1 MEVKIS
7 SKIYSSDKQPI
18 MLILSDAE
26 KELIANMAVEAHKFC
41 VYPANS
47 KTEKIK
53 QFMDDVNENR
63 KRV

>member
-1 MEVKIS
+1 
-7 SKIYSSDKQPI
+7 

-41 VYPANS
+41 GYPANS
-47 KTEKIK
+47 KAEKIK

-63 KRV
+63 KGT

>member
-7 SKIYSSDKQPI
+7 SKIYNSDKQPI

-26 KELIANMAVEAHKFC
+26 KELISNMAVEAHKFC
-41 VYPANS
+41 GYPANS